1 MVAFL
6 FGGERRPHNSIK
18 GLCFGRAVEEFKLV
32 SGTLPTSFSKKRP
45 YGQGEMLAFFTRF
58 FFAFSKPYYRRNDDF
73 RGSWVTI
80 LESFCYSDMPWSIH
94 VPQESPKVGKR
105 VDFRVPP
112 GFLWHLV

>member
-1 MVAFL
+1 MQNNQVKKDVDVYSNV
-6 FGGERRPHNSIK
+6 PDW
-18 GLCFGRAVEEFKLV
+18 LCTYSAWNNLV
-32 SGTLPTSFSKKRP
+32 SGTLPTSSSKKRP
-45 YGQGEMLAFFTRF
+45 YGQGEMLAFFTIF

-112 GFLWHLV
+112 GFLWHPV